1 MELMVWQVT
10 GHKSIGEL
18 ARALLSFKWPTHP
31 HLLRQY
37 RLFTIFT

>member
-18 ARALLSFKWPTHP
+18 ARALLSFK
-31 HLLRQY
+31 
-37 RLFTIFT
+37 